1 MNKKTLILTLSLGVA
16 VSSLS
21 FGEWALVNDFNEAAD
36 LDSVMDQTNQE
47 GSNARTELVD
57 GKLAAFP
64 GVALENTSNL
74 FAGVDLGVDLRAAS
88 EAAEGPITL
97 YFQLI
102 QPTVSDGAGG
112 TRKAILDT
120 VFGLTHFDPEQW
132 TTETYNSY
140 NAMGR
145 INFGNDNLEVRD
157 GGSYVASGEI
167 LQADVVYELWLDVD
181 FFFNEVQ
188 MYVKGGQWTER
199 TMLLGTDGNEFLG
212 FRKVPGFEV
221 DGTTPQTVDYFLI
234 ALSRGNLAAEK
245 GQDPTYFD
253 NIYVDT
259 TGVNATSPVGDGG
272 GFGMWGPW
280 EIIDEAGNVDTGAW
294 MGFVNVAAD
303 PWIYSYSLD
312 QWLYVDSNGISSS
325 GSWVYVFNY

>member
-1 MNKKTLILTLSLGVA
+1 MRMKMKSLILTLSLGVA

-21 FGEWALVNDFNEAAD
+21 FGDWTLVNDFNEPAD
-36 LDSVMDQTNQE
+36 LDGVSDRTNQE

-74 FAGVDLGVDLRAAS
+74 FAGVNLGVDLRAAS
-88 EAAEGPITL
+88 EAVQGPVTV

-112 TRKAILDT
+112 TRKAIVDT
-120 VFGLTHFDPEQW
+120 VWGLTHFDPDQW

-140 NAMGR
+140 NSMAR

-157 GGSYVASGEI
+157 AGSYVASGEL
-167 LQADVVYELWLDVD
+167 LQADTVYELWIEVD
-181 FFFNEVQ
+181 FFFNEWVG
-188 MYVKGGQWTER
+188 YVKGGQWTER
-199 TMLLGTDGNEFLG
+199 TKLMGTDDEFLG

-221 DGTTPQTVDYFLI
+221 DGTTPQSVDYFLI

-259 TGVNATSPVGDGG
+259 TGVNATSPVEGG
-272 GFGMWGPW
+272 LGKWGPFD
-280 EIIDEAGNVDTGAW
+280 IYDEAGNVDTGSW
-294 MGFVNVAAD
+294 MGFVNIGFD
-303 PWIYSYSLD
+303 PWIWSYSLN
-312 QWLYVDSNGISSS
+312 QYLYIDSNSITSS
-325 GSWVYVFNY
+325 GSWVYVFNF